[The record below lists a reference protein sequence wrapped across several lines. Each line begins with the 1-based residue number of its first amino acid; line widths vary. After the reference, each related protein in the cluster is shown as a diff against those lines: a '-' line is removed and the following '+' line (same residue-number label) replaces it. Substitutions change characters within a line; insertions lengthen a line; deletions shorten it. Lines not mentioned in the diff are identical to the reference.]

1 MLAVGTPAPP
11 FSGKT
16 TGGSTLSLEQLRGRI
31 VVLYFFRKAFTPNCT
46 VETKG
51 FRDNYDDLH
60 ALGAEV
66 VGVSSDDMP
75 TQCEF
80 AEKHGVKFPMIAD
93 PERSIAKLYDVLFM
107 FLPVSHRVTYVIDRA
122 GTIAGVFN
130 HEFAVVKHLD
140 EVVRFVHKLASP
152 PPSTRR

>member
-1 MLAVGTPAPP
+1 MLAVGRKAPS

-16 TGGSTLSLEQLRGRI
+16 TAGVTLSLDELRGRI

-51 FRDNYDDLH
+51 FRDNYDDLRE
-60 ALGAEV
+60 LGAEV

-80 AEKHGVKFPMIAD
+80 AAVHGVKFPMIAD
-93 PERSIAKLYDVLFM
+93 PDRALARRYDVLFM
-107 FLPVSHRVTYVIDRA
+107 FLPVSHRVTYVIDRS

-130 HEFAVVKHLD
+130 HEFAVSKHLD
-140 EVVRFVHKLASP
+140 EVLRFVHKLAA

>member
-1 MLAVGTPAPP
+1 MLSIGQPAPA
-11 FSGKT
+11 FAVKT
-16 TGGSTLSLEQLRGRI
+16 TRGTSLSLESLRGRV

-51 FRDNYDDLH
+51 FRDNYDDLR

-66 VGVSSDDMP
+66 IGVSADDLP

-80 AEKHGVKFPMIAD
+80 AEVHGVKFPMVSD
-93 PERSIAKLYDVLFM
+93 PERALARLYDVLFM
-107 FLPVSHRVTYVIDRA
+107 FLPVSHRVTYVIDRT

-140 EVVRFVHKLASP
+140 EVVRFVNKLAGAP
-152 PPSTRR
+152 TTRR